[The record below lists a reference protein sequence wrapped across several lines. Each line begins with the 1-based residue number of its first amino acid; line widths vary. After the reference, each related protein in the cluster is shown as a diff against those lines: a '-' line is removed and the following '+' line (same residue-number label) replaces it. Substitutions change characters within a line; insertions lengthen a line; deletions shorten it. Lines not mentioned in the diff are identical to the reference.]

1 MSNNIQCPICGNIN
15 TVILENNSHKIL
27 KLRHPG
33 LLFSSKE
40 FANKFTDRCF
50 CDKCNLI
57 FKYNEVTGYSIE
69 NAKSIE
75 HGVLSALWEFIDIK
89 LCYSDSIDNLFID
102 KDSRNLFFKFLFD
115 KYSIKLNDA
124 DLIVRY
130 KSKNISNVKDL
141 ISYIRSLEIE

>member
-1 MSNNIQCPICGNIN
+1 MSNNIQCPICGNTN

-40 FANKFTDRCF
+40 IANKFTDRCF
-50 CDKCNLI
+50 CNKCSLV

-75 HGVLSALWEFIDIK
+75 YGVLSALWEFIDIK
-89 LCYSDSIDNLFID
+89 LCYSDSVENLF
-102 KDSRNLFFKFLFD
+102 KDSQNRHSFVKYIFDNFSVNLNETDLL
-115 KYSIKLNDA
+115 IKC
-124 DLIVRY
+124 R
-130 KSKNISNVKDL
+130 SKNINNVQDL
-141 ISYIRSLEIE
+141 VSYIKKLK